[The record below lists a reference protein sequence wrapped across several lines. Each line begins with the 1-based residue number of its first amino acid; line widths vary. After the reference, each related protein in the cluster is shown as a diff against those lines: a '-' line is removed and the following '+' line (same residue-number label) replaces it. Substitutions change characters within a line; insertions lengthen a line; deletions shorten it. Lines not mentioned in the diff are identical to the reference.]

1 MIHFLPIYKEIKS
14 EFFPILS
21 SVTSS
26 SFTTLAIISKNK
38 LKSLIIWYQQ
48 AIYYDTHLSPQ
59 ILSNR
64 GNSFLPQTFD
74 TNYSTFEE
82 KGKYEWASGLRTSGP
97 HWGLLLGLIGSG
109 GPLALLRVPHVVCVS
124 DVVIYAPRSTDVAGR
139 RVTAPRSCL
148 LYSRRRL
155 TTVTQVCFPKIRSF
169 NITQTVQINIK
180 INRDFIN
187 VIQ

>member
-1 MIHFLPIYKEIKS
+1 MIHFLPIYIEIKS
-14 EFFPILS
+14 GFFPILS

-48 AIYYDTHLSPQ
+48 AIYYDTPLSTN
-59 ILSNR
+59 LVYR
-64 GNSFLPQTFD
+64 GNSLLPQTFD
-74 TNYSTFEE
+74 TNYRTFEE
-82 KGKYEWASGLRTSGP
+82 KGKYKWASGLRTSGP

-124 DVVIYAPRSTDVAGR
+124 DVVIYAPRTTDVAGR
-139 RVTAPRSCL
+139 RVTAPRSRL

-155 TTVTQVCFPKIRSF
+155 TTVTQVRFPKIRSF
-169 NITQTVQINIK
+169 NITQTVQALLLL
-180 INRDFIN
+180 
-187 VIQ
+187 VWQ